1 MSAQTDFSEL
11 GPVTPPAPEDSIT
24 AGDETLARLLDR
36 VSRQPDFPSLGQ
48 ALSGVRRVARSEKA
62 RLQHLTEALVQD
74 VGLSAR
80 VLRMA
85 NSAHYGSV
93 GAGEIDTLERAIAVM
108 GFIEVGRL
116 ALTARLVDSLR
127 SSVPGLA
134 LREPFLRALLAG
146 QMAHELAHSQAEDG
160 TLIAVLRNLGRL
172 VAAMHLPEEAL
183 AVQQATADGSPET
196 EALVARRLLGTDYHR
211 LGQAVAERW
220 GWPPSLRRAIGH
232 GDAPPR
238 HYPHSRTEQLRC
250 MGWLANELT
259 DVLLYQPPTR
269 HDEALAAL
277 AERFGAATAHDGPSM
292 EAALQRVRPA
302 VAPLCEQLG
311 LPVAALP
318 RQRAT
323 AEAVDALPVLIR
335 PPAPPTSAPAPAPA
349 DPLPRR
355 VLLGL
360 LRLTGAQRAVLCWR
374 RGRAGELVGELGLA
388 EGIEPGHSHFL
399 VPPDDDQD
407 LFSLLCR
414 RGADTCI
421 ADATD
426 PAIARFLPH
435 WWRSRIGARSLL
447 VLPMRRDGQ
456 VMGLLYAD
464 APRPGGLRPDEAT
477 LERLRA
483 WREELLQE
491 RLGPAALPSGR
502 VSRP

>member
-24 AGDETLARLLDR
+24 AGDDTLARLLDR

-62 RLQHLTEALVQD
+62 RLQHLTEALMQD

-93 GAGEIDTLERAIAVM
+93 GAGEIDTLERAAAVM
-108 GFIEVGRL
+108 GFVEVGRL

-127 SSVPGLA
+127 TSVPGQA
-134 LREPFLRALLAG
+134 LREPFLRALLSG
-146 QMAHELAHSQAEDG
+146 QMAHALAHSQAEDG

-183 AVQQATADGSPET
+183 AVQQASADVSPEA

-232 GDAPPR
+232 GEDPPR

-259 DVLLYQPPTR
+259 DVLLYLPDAR
-269 HDEALAAL
+269 HDEAVATLAS
-277 AERFGAATAHDGPSM
+277 RFGAATAHDGDSLA
-292 EAALQRVRPA
+292 AALQRVRPA

-311 LPVAALP
+311 LPAAALP
-318 RQRAT
+318 RPRIT
-323 AEAVDALPVLIR
+323 AAAAAAAVPLVAPAVLPEPL
-335 PPAPPTSAPAPAPA
+335 PPAPPPPAAP

-374 RGRAGELVGELGLA
+374 RGRAGELVGEQGLA
-388 EGIEPGHSHFL
+388 EGIDPGHSHFL

-421 ADATD
+421 DDTAD
-426 PAIARFLPH
+426 PAIARYLPH

-447 VLPMRRDGQ
+447 LLPMRHEGQ
-456 VMGLLYAD
+456 VLGLLYAD
-464 APRPGGLRPDEAT
+464 APRAASLRPDEAT
-477 LERLRA
+477 LARLRA
-483 WREELLQE
+483 WRDELLQE
-491 RLGPAALPSGR
+491 RLGYRSAP
-502 VSRP
+502 

>member
-1 MSAQTDFSEL
+1 MNAQTDFSEL
-11 GPVTPPAPEDSIT
+11 GPVVPPPPEDSIT
-24 AGDETLARLLDR
+24 AGDDTLARLLDR
-36 VSRQPDFPSLGQ
+36 VARQPDFPSLGQ

-62 RLQHLTEALVQD
+62 RLQHLTEALMQD
-74 VGLSAR
+74 IGLASR

-93 GAGEIDTLERAIAVM
+93 GAGEIDSLERAVAVM
-108 GFIEVGRL
+108 GFVEVGRL

-127 SSVPGLA
+127 STVQVQA

-146 QMAHELAHSQAEDG
+146 AVAHELAHSQAEDG

-172 VAAMHLPEEAL
+172 VAALHLPEEAL
-183 AVQQATADGSPET
+183 AVQQAASDVSAEA
-196 EALVARRLLGTDYHR
+196 EALAARHLLGTDYHR

-232 GDAPPR
+232 GEEPPR

-250 MGWLANELT
+250 MGWLANELA
-259 DVLLYQPPTR
+259 DVMLYHPAER
-269 HDEALAAL
+269 HDDALAAL
-277 AERFGAATAHDGPSM
+277 SSRFGVATAHDAGSIA
-292 EAALQRVRPA
+292 AALHRARPA
-302 VAPLCEQLG
+302 LEPLCEQLG
-311 LPVAALP
+311 LSATPLP
-318 RQRAT
+318 RPRA
-323 AEAVDALPVLIR
+323 APGPLKLP
-335 PPAPPTSAPAPAPA
+335 PQAGQPMPAASADTPA

-360 LRLTGAQRAVLCWR
+360 LRLLGAQRAVLCWR

-388 EGIEPGHSHFL
+388 DGVDPGHAHFL

-421 ADATD
+421 DDATD
-426 PAIARFLPH
+426 PAIARYLPH

-447 VLPMRRDGQ
+447 VLPLRHEGQ
-456 VMGLLYAD
+456 VLGMLYAD
-464 APRPGGLRPDEAT
+464 GTRPAGLRPDEAT
-477 LERLRA
+477 LARLRA
-483 WREELLQE
+483 WRDELLHE
-491 RLGPAALPSGR
+491 RLGYRSAP
-502 VSRP
+502 